1 MKIRDKN
8 ISLVILP
15 FTVSGKNERL
25 HNLFVG
31 FTEDLIVNFSKFVGL
46 AVVSQYS
53 TSHIR
58 SISDIN
64 EIEKLNADF
73 LIVGSVREIKE
84 GLRISIQLIKWE
96 DKSVVFAGQH
106 DETIE
111 SILEAQDKMIQ
122 QIVSVLQQ
130 RIDYNLLSYSYKKNT
145 VDLAVYENYL
155 IGMDYIKKGSVESDL
170 KARGYFE
177 SALSIDEHYA
187 PAYTGLSMS
196 YFNEWSCQLWD
207 RWDIS
212 KKGAHDYAE
221 KAIEKDPND
230 YVALGVLGRTYCYL
244 GEYEKAEHFLRKSI
258 RINPNDVSN
267 LLRVS
272 FSLMYVGYANEAIDI
287 FKRAIEL
294 HPHHKDD
301 YFAYGATYNFAAG
314 NFEEC
319 IALSKKTKYS
329 SWVDFPAVIA
339 AAYFH
344 LEDFDNMWKCWN
356 IFLSQYIEK
365 ISKDEDIRQEDAI
378 SWVLMINPF
387 NKGSYLDPFSAF
399 ISQGVKVSHVE
410 PKQVNKIDKQATF
423 IQREDMWEINFQG
436 KKVILKD
443 AKGFHDIHKVLLEP
457 KEDFHCMDLMGSRL
471 QDNVGVKVIDATAKL
486 NYQDRI
492 RELQLEMDDAE
503 IMNNSTLLLSLR
515 EEYEFL
521 LDHIS
526 SSMGL
531 AGKARKVGS
540 SVEKARSAITWRIR
554 STIKKIEKSHPD
566 LADHLSRSIK
576 TGTYCSYKPEVSID
590 WKLI

>member
-1 MKIRDKN
+1 MKIRNKN
-8 ISLVILP
+8 ISLAILP
-15 FTVSGKNERL
+15 FSVSGENERL
-25 HNLFVG
+25 HNLFIG

-46 AVVSQYS
+46 TVVSQYS
-53 TSHIR
+53 TSPIK
-58 SISDIN
+58 DLADVK

-73 LIVGSVREIKE
+73 LVVGSVREIKK

-96 DKSVVFAGQH
+96 DKSVVFAGQY
-106 DETIE
+106 DETME

-122 QIVSVLQQ
+122 QIVSVLQR

-155 IGMDYIKKGSVESDL
+155 MGMDFIKKGTVDSDL
-170 KARGYFE
+170 KAREYFE

-212 KKGAHDYAE
+212 KKGAHDYAM

-230 YVALGVLGRTYCYL
+230 YVALCVLGRTYCYL
-244 GEYEKAEHFLRKSI
+244 GEYEKAEHCLRKSI

-272 FSLMYVGYANEAIDI
+272 FSLIYVGYPNEAIEI
-287 FKRAIEL
+287 YKRAIDL
-294 HPHHKDD
+294 HPNHKDD
-301 YFAYGATYNFAAG
+301 YFAYGATYHFVAG

-319 IALSKKTKYS
+319 IALSKKTRFS
-329 SWVDFPAVIA
+329 NWVDFPAVVA

-344 LEDFDNMWKCWN
+344 LEDYDNMWKCWD
-356 IFLSQYIEK
+356 IFLKQYIELV
-365 ISKDEDIRQEDAI
+365 SKNKDIDHEEAI

-387 NKGSYLDPFSAF
+387 KEGSYLDEFSAF
-399 ISQGVKVSHVE
+399 ISRETKENALES
-410 PKQVNKIDKQATF
+410 KQSNEKKQARF
-423 IQREDMWEINFQG
+423 IQKDDLWEINFQG
-436 KKVILKD
+436 KRTFLKD
-443 AKGFHDIHKVLLEP
+443 AKGFHDIHKMLLEP
-457 KEDFHCMDLMGSRL
+457 KEEFHCMNLMGSNL
-471 QDNVGVKVIDATAKL
+471 QDNVNVKVIDATAKL
-486 NYQDRI
+486 NYQERI
-492 RELQLEMDDAE
+492 RELQSEIEDAE
-503 IMNNSTLLLSLR
+503 VMNNSTLLLSLR
-515 EEYEFL
+515 EEYDFL
-521 LDHIS
+521 LEHIS

-531 AGKARKVGS
+531 AGKVRKVGS

-554 STIKKIEKSHPD
+554 SAVKKINKSHPD

-576 TGTYCSYKPEVSID
+576 TGTYCSYKPEVNIH
-590 WKLI
+590 WKLS

>member
-1 MKIRDKN
+1 MKIRDIN
-8 ISLVILP
+8 IPLAILP
-15 FTVSGKNERL
+15 FSVSGENERL
-25 HNLFVG
+25 HNLFTG

-46 AVVSQYS
+46 SVVSQYS
-53 TSHIR
+53 TSHIKN
-58 SISDIN
+58 ISDVS
-64 EIEKLNADF
+64 EIEKLKTDF
-73 LIVGSVREIKE
+73 LVVGSVREIKD
-84 GLRISIQLIKWE
+84 GIRISIQLIKSE
-96 DKSVVFAGQH
+96 DNSIVFAAQH

-155 IGMDYIKKGSVESDL
+155 IGMDYIKKGSVESDT
-170 KARGYFE
+170 KAREYFE

-196 YFNEWSCQLWD
+196 YFNEWSCQLWE

-212 KKGAHDYAE
+212 KKGAHDYAM

-244 GEYEKAEHFLRKSI
+244 GEYEKAEHCLRKSI
-258 RINPNDVSN
+258 RINPNDVAN

-272 FSLMYVGYANEAIDI
+272 FSLMYVGYASEAIEI
-287 FKRAIEL
+287 YERAIEL
-294 HPHHKDD
+294 HPHHKDE

-319 IALSKKTKYS
+319 IALSKKTGFS
-329 SWVDFPAVIA
+329 SWVDLPAIIA

-344 LEDFDNMWKCWN
+344 LEDFDNMWKCWD
-356 IFLSQYIEK
+356 IFLTQYIELV
-365 ISKDEDIRQEDAI
+365 SKNIDADHEEAI

-387 NKGSYLDPFSAF
+387 KKGSYLDSFSSF
-399 ISQGVKVSHVE
+399 ISKEKKVDTTGSKHVNE
-410 PKQVNKIDKQATF
+410 KKQATF
-423 IQREDMWEINFQG
+423 IQREDLWEINFQD
-436 KKVILKD
+436 KKVFLKD

-457 KEDFHCMDLMGSRL
+457 KEEFHCMDLMGSNL
-471 QDNVGVKVIDATAKL
+471 QDNVNVKVIDATAKL
-486 NYQDRI
+486 NYQERI
-492 RELQLEMDDAE
+492 RELQSEIDEAE

-515 EEYEFL
+515 EEYDFL

-554 STIKKIEKSHPD
+554 SAIKKIKKTHPQ
-566 LADHLSRSIK
+566 LADHLARSIK
-576 TGTYCSYKPEVSID
+576 TGTYCSYKPEVNIH
-590 WKLI
+590 WKLR